1 MNLRFKFHF
10 IKYIGRHKK
19 SRKAVDIEY
28 LPEESDE
35 TLNPPLTNTPN
46 SSNLNST
53 NISATNS
60 SKRTGDASRNREN
73 TSFSSLSPDKE
84 AKFHNQRTDT
94 STNLH

>member
-35 TLNPPLTNTPN
+35 TIQQSSDGASTP
-46 SSNLNST
+46 
-53 NISATNS
+53 
-60 SKRTGDASRNREN
+60 
-73 TSFSSLSPDKE
+73 SLS
-84 AKFHNQRTDT
+84 
-94 STNLH
+94 